1 MESWGIIPTPS
12 ASSYKCVVNPF
23 VTQNKFFYK
32 EIHHPLGYEID
43 FPIPFYSCWKSF
55 KFPSFV
61 ILFYFGKFDYG
72 KILMNVS
79 EKLFPFS
86 LTSPFLFIRKPEY
99 QWPDVMNTFGLN
111 TKMYLGKAKATW
123 SYLIYYW
130 LNLSN
135 ALTYLGIN

>member
-1 MESWGIIPTPS
+1 MLDNTT
-12 ASSYKCVVNPF
+12 SSYKCVVNPF
-23 VTQNKFFYK
+23 ITSQVFLHKN
-32 EIHHPLGYEID
+32 EIHHSLVYKNWLSNTSLLLLEKFQVPS
-43 FPIPFYSCWKSF
+43 PF
-55 KFPSFV
+55 V
-61 ILFYFGKFDYG
+61 MLFCFGKFDYG

-86 LTSPFLFIRKPEY
+86 LTSLFLFIRKPEY
-99 QWPDVMNTFGLN
+99 QWPDVMNTFGIN

-123 SYLIYYW
+123 AYLIYYW